1 MQMLLTD
8 CESDVTNASYFAVS
22 PDQRHAL
29 EAAWLALVAPRSGIE
44 QAAAWWR
51 QLFSRYA
58 EPHRHY
64 HNLSHIRDVLPLV
77 EGDPAAAAAWFH
89 DAVYDPR
96 RDDNEEASAKLA
108 ATALRQLGLRM
119 TTIEL
124 VAQMIRA
131 TARHETNH
139 LPPQALLLLD
149 ADLSIFGS
157 ESARYA
163 AYVAAVR
170 KEFQF
175 LSDDEFLNTRVAMIE
190 RFLRRPKIYFTRAM
204 QERFEAQARVNLSQE
219 FLALSC

>member
-1 MQMLLTD
+1 MSGMVAMKCTWNAPAAGITTQREPMQILLTD

-77 EGDPAAAAAWFH
+77 EGDPAAA
-89 DAVYDPR
+89 
-96 RDDNEEASAKLA
+96 
-108 ATALRQLGLRM
+108 
-119 TTIEL
+119 
-124 VAQMIRA
+124 
-131 TARHETNH
+131 
-139 LPPQALLLLD
+139 QALLLLD

-157 ESARYA
+157 DSARYA
-163 AYVAAVR
+163 AYVNAVR

-175 LSDDEFLNTRVAMIE
+175 LSHDEFRRTRVAMIE
-190 RFLRRPKIYFTRAM
+190 RFLLRPQIYFTRAM
-204 QERFEAQARVNLSQE
+204 QERFEAQARKNLNQE
-219 FLALSC
+219 LALSS

>member
-1 MQMLLTD
+1 M
-8 CESDVTNASYFAVS
+8 
-22 PDQRHAL
+22 
-29 EAAWLALVAPRSGIE
+29 
-44 QAAAWWR
+44 
-51 QLFSRYA
+51 
-58 EPHRHY
+58 
-64 HNLSHIRDVLPLV
+64 

-108 ATALRQLGLRM
+108 ATALRQLGFRM

-131 TARHETNH
+131 TARHEPNH

-163 AYVAAVR
+163 AYVAAAFNNIM
-170 KEFQF
+170 ELLQTPEE
-175 LSDDEFLNTRVAMIE
+175 LMPEPEVA
-190 RFLRRPKIYFTRAM
+190 
-204 QERFEAQARVNLSQE
+204 
-219 FLALSC
+219 